1 MGELSLAGARGR
13 GIGGRGCVSNLL
25 RPADAVRRGV
35 VALVG
40 IGHARRDLG
49 AGILGSGPQSQFPG
63 AGRSRPAGLVSA
75 ERNTDL
81 TADTIASG
89 VHRRINDETDHQGYK
104 QNAQPDALFHAKK
117 LPMWRN
123 LAYRCSTS

>member
-1 MGELSLAGARGR
+1 MGELSLAVGR
-13 GIGGRGCVSNLL
+13 VLENPRRPGGLPHEL
-25 RPADAVRRGV
+25 RPPDAVRRGV

-63 AGRSRPAGLVSA
+63 TCRSRPAGRAPLESNA
-75 ERNTDL
+75 DLATD
-81 TADTIASG
+81 TPG
-89 VHRRINDETDHQGYK
+89 VQGRINDEPDHDRQE
-104 QNAQPDALFHAKK
+104 QNAQPNALLFHAKK